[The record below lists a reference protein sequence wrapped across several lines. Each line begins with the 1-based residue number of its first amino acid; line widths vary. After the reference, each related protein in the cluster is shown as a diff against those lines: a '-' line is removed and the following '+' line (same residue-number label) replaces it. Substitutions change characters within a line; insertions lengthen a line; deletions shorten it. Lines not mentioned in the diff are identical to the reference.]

1 MRSRRNLSLLTTA
14 ALAATALGTLGSG
27 VASAATIEVGKGSYS
42 DVRPAGRQG
51 PTNSG
56 GQAVK
61 PKVTPAMADLPV
73 PTNDWWS
80 SLAFQR
86 FSSNPWSENMYGHP
100 LTYKAVSG
108 GLEVG
113 YPTTH
118 QIVGG
123 GRQYEFPHK
132 ADLTL
137 GLTGLNSPDA
147 KADGWSDW
155 TVSPY
160 WNDGA
165 RSLRTTIGHGL
176 PYVYAEGTGGAA
188 QISAAAPPTV
198 FADQGNVL
206 GVTISGHDYALF
218 APRGSDWTV
227 SGNEIRADLGS
238 KEYFSLAVLP
248 DKAALADF
256 KKYAFSFVT
265 GSKVDWEYREGDGE
279 VTATYSLTTEPKEG
293 AETGTFQALYRHQWM
308 HSSDPLTAYR
318 YVSSR
323 GAMKVREGTSF
334 TTTQKVN
341 GVLPGLP
348 SAAGVDKAKLKGYIN
363 DVLTQ
368 GDPFS
373 GAIDTYWTGKALG
386 KLAVLVPLAD
396 QVGDTVSRDKLLSLV
411 KGRMEEWFTVGGP
424 SEFSYD
430 KDWRTLIGYPA
441 SYGSDQEL
449 NDHHFHY
456 SYYVTAAAVVAQYDP
471 RWAADSEW
479 GGMVKELIKDA
490 ANPARNDTKYPFL
503 RGFDVYAGHSWA
515 AGHEAFAAG
524 NNQESS
530 SESINLSAGL
540 IMWGSAMG
548 DKALRDQGVYMMTTE
563 SESIAQYWFDADQ
576 QVYPEDFTHD
586 VVGMVWSSGGAY
598 ATWWTA
604 NPEEIHGIN
613 FLPVTGGSLHLARE
627 KAMLNRSVAEME
639 RENGGPAVEW
649 KDIFWQVQALYD
661 PAKAMSHW
669 NQWNGGYV
677 PEAGETKAHT
687 YHWVAT
693 MNSIGSPDMT
703 VTANSPTAVAFDKSG
718 TRTYAAHN
726 YTSEACSVVFSDGG
740 VLNVPAMSTA
750 SGAGDDTELGTLCGA
765 PGDDKPSAPGTPV
778 ASDVTDD
785 SVKLTWSAATDD
797 KGVKDYDVYRGTT
810 KVATVTGTTHTDTG
824 LTSGTQYTYSVRAR
838 DTSNQVG
845 PAGGT
850 VTVTTT
856 GDPPPRDEAPSAP
869 GTPVAGDVTS
879 SSVKLSWEAATDDR
893 GVKDYDVYRGTTKVA
908 TVTGTTHTDTGLA
921 SGTQYTYSVR
931 ARDTADQVGPA
942 GGTVTVTTS
951 GPPPVTGDTFYLRSG
966 GQLTTQAAAAGSS
979 DTIPSAGGANR
990 DGTPYNPLV
999 YEVKNVNGTLKAGS
1013 GTAFTLKVDAGT
1025 HVGYAQQARV
1035 SYDLT
1040 GDGTFDRVETFRYFA
1055 TDPITGWEDYSSAR
1069 QGTHSASGTL
1079 GDLDGGTV
1087 RVEVWSALGNGPSTL
1102 QVGTG
1107 SVLTIPFD

>member
-1 MRSRRNLSLLTTA
+1 MEIRRNLALLTTA
-14 ALAATALGTLGSG
+14 ALAATALGTVGSG
-27 VASAATIEVGKGSYS
+27 VASAATVEVGKGSYS

-51 PTNSG
+51 PSNNG
-56 GQAVK
+56 GQPVK
-61 PKVTPAMADLPV
+61 PKVTAAMTDTPV

-132 ADLTL
+132 ADLIL
-137 GLTGLNSPDA
+137 GIAGLNSPDA

-176 PYVYAEGTGGAA
+176 PYVYAEGSGGAA

-206 GVTISGHDYALF
+206 GVTISGHHYALF
-218 APRGSDWTV
+218 APSSSDWTV
-227 SGNEIRADLGS
+227 SGNEIRAELGA
-238 KEYFSLAVLP
+238 KDYFSLATLP
-248 DKAALADF
+248 SKDALADF
-256 KKYAFSFVT
+256 RKYAFSFVT

-279 VTATYSLTTEPKEG
+279 VRATYSLTTEAKEG
-293 AETGTFQALYRHQWM
+293 TETGTFQALYRHQWL
-308 HSSDPLTAYR
+308 HTADPLTAYG

-323 GAMKVREGTSF
+323 GEMKVVEATSF

-348 SAAGVDKAKLKGYIN
+348 STPGVDQAKLRTYI
-363 DVLTQ
+363 DDALTQ

-373 GAIDTYWTGKALG
+373 GATDTYWTGKALG
-386 KLAVLVPLAD
+386 KLAQLVPLAD
-396 QVGDTVSRDKLLSLV
+396 QIGDTANRDRLLTLI
-411 KGRMEEWFTVGGP
+411 KGRMEEWFTVGGS

-430 KDWRTLIGYPA
+430 KEWRTLIGYPA

-456 SYYVTAAAVVAQYDP
+456 SYYVMAAAVVAQYDP
-471 RWAADSEW
+471 QWAADSEW
-479 GGMVKELIKDA
+479 GGMVKELIDDA
-490 ANPARNDTKYPFL
+490 ANPARDDTKYPFL

-540 IMWGSAMG
+540 IMWGSATG
-548 DKALRDQGVYMMTTE
+548 NKALRDQGVYMMMTE

-576 QVYPEDFTHD
+576 QVYPQDFTHD

-613 FLPVTGGSLHLARE
+613 FLPMTGGSLHLARE
-627 KAMLNRSVAEME
+627 KDMLHRSVTEME

-661 PAKAMSHW
+661 PAKAMSYW

-687 YHWVAT
+687 YQWVAT
-693 MNSIGSPDMT
+693 MNAIGSPDMT
-703 VTANSPTAVAFDKSG
+703 ITANMPSAVAFDNHG
-718 TRTYAAHN
+718 TKTYAAHN
-726 YTSEACSVVFSDGG
+726 YGSEACTVVFSDGG
-740 VLNVPAMSTA
+740 VLNVPARSTA
-750 SGAGDDTELGTLCGA
+750 SGTGGDTELGTLCGTPA
-765 PGDDKPSAPGTPV
+765 GSGDEKPGAPGTPV
-778 ASDVTDD
+778 GGEITDT
-785 SVKLTWSAATDD
+785 SIALTWQAATDD
-797 KGVKDYDVYRGTT
+797 TGIKDYDVFRGNI
-810 KVATVTGTTHTDTG
+810 KIATVTGTTYTDTG
-824 LTSGTQYTYSVRAR
+824 LTAGTEYTYRIKAR
-838 DTSNQVG
+838 DTTNQVG
-845 PAGGT
+845 PASGT
-850 VTVTTT
+850 LTVTTT
-856 GDPPPRDEAPSAP
+856 GNPPI
-869 GTPVAGDVTS
+869 
-879 SSVKLSWEAATDDR
+879 
-893 GVKDYDVYRGTTKVA
+893 
-908 TVTGTTHTDTGLA
+908 TGG
-921 SGTQYTYSVR
+921 
-931 ARDTADQVGPA
+931 
-942 GGTVTVTTS
+942 
-951 GPPPVTGDTFYLRSG
+951 TFYLRPNG
-966 GQLTTQAAAAGSS
+966 ELTTQAATTNST

-999 YEVKNVNGTLKAGS
+999 YEVKNVRGS
-1013 GTAFTLKVDAGT
+1013 VKSGSSTAFTLKVDAGPS
-1025 HVGYAQQARV
+1025 VGYAQQARV

-1055 TDPITGWEDYSSAR
+1055 TDPVTGWEDYTSTR
-1069 QGTHSASGTL
+1069 QGLSSTTGTL
-1079 GDLDGGTV
+1079 GNLNGGTI

-1102 QVGTG
+1102 QVGAG
-1107 SVLTIPFD
+1107 SVLTIPFA

>member
-1 MRSRRNLSLLTTA
+1 MRLRRRLALLSA
-14 ALAATALGTLGSG
+14 AAVAATGLATTTGAG
-27 VASAATIEVGKGSYS
+27 AAHAATVDVGKGSYS

-51 PTNSG
+51 PSNNG

-61 PKVTPAMADLPV
+61 PKVTPAMADKPV

-80 SLAFQR
+80 SLIFQR
-86 FSSNPWSENMYGHP
+86 FAGNPWSENMYGHP

-137 GLTGLNSPDA
+137 GLAGLNSPDA

-155 TVSPY
+155 TVTPY
-160 WNDGA
+160 WKDDA
-165 RSLRTTIGHGL
+165 RTLRATVGHGM

-188 QISAAAPPTV
+188 EITAEAPPTV
-198 FADQGNVL
+198 FADRGNVL
-206 GVTISGHDYALF
+206 GVTISGHHYALF
-218 APRGSDWTV
+218 APSSSDWTV
-227 SGNEIRADLGS
+227 SGNDIRADLGS
-238 KEYFSLAVLP
+238 KDYFSLAVLP
-248 DKAALADF
+248 SKDALADYE
-256 KKYAFSFVT
+256 KYAFSFVT
-265 GSKVDWEYREGDGE
+265 GSKVDWEYLEGDGK
-279 VTATYSLTTEPKEG
+279 VKATYSLTTEAKEG
-293 AETGTFQALYRHQWM
+293 DETGTLQALYRHQWLNTT
-308 HSSDPLTAYR
+308 SELTDYG
-318 YVSSR
+318 YVSPR
-323 GAMKVREGTSF
+323 GEMKVREGKSF
-334 TTTQKVN
+334 TTVQDVN

-348 SAAGVDKAKLKGYIN
+348 AAPGVDKAKLKAYIN

-368 GDPFS
+368 GDPLS
-373 GAIDTYWTGKALG
+373 GAVDTYWTGKALG
-386 KLAVLVPLAD
+386 KLAQLVPIAD
-396 QVGDTVSRDKLLSLV
+396 QIGETANRDKLLALI

-456 SYYVTAAAVVAQYDP
+456 SYYVMAAAIVAQYDP
-471 RWAADSEW
+471 QWAADSEW

-490 ANPARNDTKYPFL
+490 ANPARDDTEYPFL
-503 RGFDVYAGHSWA
+503 RGFDAYAGHSWA

-540 IMWGSAMG
+540 IMWGSATG

-598 ATWWTA
+598 STWWTA

-627 KAMLNRSVAEME
+627 KDMLRRSITEME
-639 RENGGPAVEW
+639 KENGGPAVEW
-649 KDIFWQVQALYD
+649 RDVFWEVQAMAD
-661 PAKAMSHW
+661 PAKAMAFW
-669 NQWNGGYV
+669 DQWNGGYV

-687 YHWVAT
+687 YHWVST
-693 MNSIGSPDMT
+693 MNSIGAPETT
-703 VTANSPTAVAFDKSG
+703 VTANTPSAVVFEKNG

-726 YTSEACSVVFSDGG
+726 YGGEECSVKFSDGG
-740 VLNVPAMSTA
+740 VLNVPARSTA
-750 SGAGDDTELGTLCGA
+750 SGAGDDALLGTLCGSGGGTV
-765 PGDDKPSAPGTPV
+765 PPDDDTKPTAPGTPV
-778 ASDVTDD
+778 ASDVTDS
-785 SVKLTWSAATDD
+785 SVTLKWAAAEDD
-797 KGVKDYDVYRGTT
+797 KGVKNYDVLRGTT
-810 KVATVTGTTHTDTG
+810 KVATVTGTSYTDTG
-824 LTSGTQYTYSVRAR
+824 LTSGTEYTYSVKAR
-838 DTSNQVG
+838 DTANQVG
-845 PAGGT
+845 PASGT

-856 GDPPPRDEAPSAP
+856 GDAPPP
-869 GTPVAGDVTS
+869 
-879 SSVKLSWEAATDDR
+879 
-893 GVKDYDVYRGTTKVA
+893 Y
-908 TVTGTTHTDTGLA
+908 
-921 SGTQYTYSVR
+921 
-931 ARDTADQVGPA
+931 
-942 GGTVTVTTS
+942 
-951 GPPPVTGDTFYLRSG
+951 VTGDTFYPQSG
-966 GQLTTQAAAAGSS
+966 GTLATEAGATSSS
-979 DTIPSAGGANR
+979 DTIQSAGGTNN
-990 DGTPYNPLV
+990 DGTPKNPVV
-999 YEVKNVNGTLKAGS
+999 YEVKNVKGSLKS
-1013 GTAFTLKVDAGT
+1013 GAATSFTFKVDAGT
-1025 HVGYAQQARV
+1025 SVGNAQQARV

-1055 TDPITGWEDYSSAR
+1055 TDPVTGWEEYSSAR
-1069 QGTHSASGTL
+1069 QGLHSASGTL
-1079 GDLDGGTV
+1079 GDLNGGTV
-1087 RVEVWSALGNGPSTL
+1087 RVEVWSALGNTASTI
-1102 QVGTG
+1102 QVGSG
-1107 SVLTIPFD
+1107 SVLTIPFA

>member
-1 MRSRRNLSLLTTA
+1 MRFRRRLALLSAA
-14 ALAATALGTLGSG
+14 ALAATGLVSTVGSG

-42 DVRPAGRQG
+42 DTRPAGRQG
-51 PTNSG
+51 PSNNG

-61 PKVTPAMADLPV
+61 PKVTPAMADKPV

-80 SLAFQR
+80 SLIFQR
-86 FSSNPWSENMYGHP
+86 FASNPWSENMYGHP

-113 YPTTH
+113 YPTDH

-123 GRQYEFPHK
+123 GRQYEFAHK

-137 GLTGLNSPDA
+137 GLAGLNSPDA

-155 TVSPY
+155 TVTPY
-160 WNDGA
+160 WKDSA
-165 RSLRTTIGHGL
+165 RTLRATIGHGL
-176 PYVYAEGTGGAA
+176 PYVYAEGSGGAA

-206 GVTISGHDYALF
+206 GVTISGHHYALF
-218 APRGSDWTV
+218 APSSSDWTV

-238 KEYFSLAVLP
+238 KDYFSLAVLP
-248 DKAALADF
+248 DKEALADYE
-256 KKYAFSFVT
+256 KYAFSFVT
-265 GSKVDWEYREGDGE
+265 GSEVDWDYREGDGE
-279 VTATYSLTTEPKEG
+279 VKATYSLTTEAKEG
-293 AETGTFQALYRHQWM
+293 EETGTLQALYRHQWL
-308 HSSDPLTAYR
+308 HTSDPLTDHA

-323 GAMKVREGTSF
+323 GEMKVREGKSF

-348 SAAGVDKAKLKGYIN
+348 SAAGVDKAKLKTYIN

-386 KLAVLVPLAD
+386 KLAQLVPIAD
-396 QVGDTVSRDKLLSLV
+396 QIGDTAARDKLLQLI
-411 KGRMEEWFTVGGP
+411 KARMEEWFTVGGP

-456 SYYVTAAAVVAQYDP
+456 SYYVMAAAIVAQYDP

-490 ANPARNDTKYPFL
+490 ANPARDDAKYPFL
-503 RGFDVYAGHSWA
+503 RGFDAYAGHSWA

-548 DKALRDQGVYMMTTE
+548 DKALRDQGVYMMMTE

-576 QVYPEDFTHD
+576 KVYPEDFTHD

-627 KAMLNRSVAEME
+627 KEMLRRSVTEME
-639 RENGGPAVEW
+639 KENGGPAVEW

-661 PAKAMSHW
+661 PGKAMQYW

-693 MNSIGSPDMT
+693 MDSVGAPDMT
-703 VTANSPTAVAFDKSG
+703 VTANTPTAVAFTKSD
-718 TRTYAAHN
+718 TTTYAAHN
-726 YTSEACSVVFSDGG
+726 YGAEECSVVFSDGA
-740 VLNVPAMSTA
+740 VLNVPAKSTA
-750 SGAGDDTELGTLCGA
+750 SGAGDDTRLGTLCGA
-765 PGDDKPSAPGTPV
+765 TGGGEEPPPADEKPSAPGTPV
-778 ASDVTDD
+778 AGDVTET
-785 SVKLTWSAATDD
+785 SVKLTWEAATDD
-797 KGVKDYDVYRGTT
+797 KGVKNYDVLRGTT

-824 LTSGTQYTYSVRAR
+824 LTPGTEYTYTVKAR
-838 DTSNQVG
+838 DTANQVG
-845 PAGGT
+845 PASGG
-850 VTVTTT
+850 VTVTTA
-856 GDPPPRDEAPSAP
+856 GDPPPP
-869 GTPVAGDVTS
+869 
-879 SSVKLSWEAATDDR
+879 
-893 GVKDYDVYRGTTKVA
+893 Y
-908 TVTGTTHTDTGLA
+908 
-921 SGTQYTYSVR
+921 
-931 ARDTADQVGPA
+931 
-942 GGTVTVTTS
+942 
-951 GPPPVTGDTFYLRSG
+951 VTGDTFYLRSG
-966 GQLTTQAAAAGSS
+966 GALATEATATSSS
-979 DTIPSAGGANR
+979 DTIPSAGGTNN
-990 DGTPYNPLV
+990 DGTPKNPAV
-999 YEVKNVNGTLKAGS
+999 YEVKNVKGALKAGA
-1013 GTAFTLKVDAGT
+1013 GTAFAFKVDAGAN
-1025 HVGYAQQARV
+1025 VGYAQQARV

-1040 GDGTFDRVETFRYFA
+1040 GDGTFDRVETYRYFA
-1055 TDPITGWEDYSSAR
+1055 TDPVPGWEEYSSAR
-1069 QGTHSASGTL
+1069 QGLHSASGTL
-1079 GDLDGGTV
+1079 GDLNGGTV
-1087 RVEVWSALGNGPSTL
+1087 RVELWSALGNGPSTVE
-1102 QVGTG
+1102 VGKG
-1107 SVLTIPFD
+1107 SVLTIPFA

>member
-1 MRSRRNLSLLTTA
+1 MRFRRCPALLSA
-14 ALAATALGTLGSG
+14 AAVAAAGLAATVGGG
-27 VASAATIEVGKGSYS
+27 VAFAATIEVGKGSYS

-51 PTNSG
+51 PSDNG
-56 GQAVK
+56 GQPVK
-61 PKVTPAMADLPV
+61 PKVTPAMADKPV

-80 SLAFQR
+80 SLVFQR
-86 FSSNPWSENMYGHP
+86 FAGNPWSENMYGHP

-118 QIVGG
+118 QIVGD

-137 GLTGLNSPDA
+137 GLAGLNSPDA

-155 TVSPY
+155 TVTPY

-165 RSLRTTIGHGL
+165 RTLRATIGHGL

-188 QISAAAPPTV
+188 RISAATPPAV

-206 GVTISGHDYALF
+206 GVTISGHHYALF
-218 APRGSDWTV
+218 APSGSDWTV
-227 SGNEIRADLGS
+227 SGNEIRADLGPRD
-238 KEYFSLAVLP
+238 YFSLAVLP
-248 DKAALADF
+248 GKEALADYG
-256 KKYAFSFVT
+256 KYAFSFVT
-265 GSKVDWEYREGDGE
+265 GSQVDWDYRESDGE
-279 VTATYSLTTEPKEG
+279 VKATYTLTTEAKEG
-293 AETGTFQALYRHQWM
+293 EETGTLQALYRHQWL
-308 HSSDPLTAYR
+308 HTSDPLTDHR

-323 GAMKVREGTSF
+323 GEMKVREGTSF

-348 SAAGVDKAKLKGYIN
+348 SAPGVDEAKLRTYIG

-373 GAIDTYWTGKALG
+373 GAADTYWTGKALG
-386 KLAVLVPLAD
+386 KLAQLVPIAD
-396 QVGDTVSRDKLLSLV
+396 QIGETANRDKLLQLI

-430 KDWRTLIGYPA
+430 QDWRTLIGYPA

-456 SYYVTAAAVVAQYDP
+456 SYYVMAAAIVAQYDP
-471 RWAADSEW
+471 QWAADSEW
-479 GGMVKELIKDA
+479 GGMVEELIKDA
-490 ANPARNDTKYPFL
+490 ANPARDDAKYPFL

-548 DKALRDQGVYMMTTE
+548 DKELRDQGVYMMTAE
-563 SESIAQYWFDADQ
+563 SESIAQYWFDTDQ

-627 KAMLNRSVAEME
+627 KDMLRRSVAEME
-639 RENGGPAVEW
+639 EENDGPAVEW
-649 KDIFWQVQALYD
+649 RDIFWQVQALYD
-661 PAKAMSHW
+661 PAEAMAAW

-677 PEAGETKAHT
+677 PEEGETKAHT
-687 YHWVAT
+687 YHWVGT
-693 MNSIGSPDMT
+693 MNSIGAPDMT
-703 VTANSPTAVAFDKSG
+703 VTANMPTAVAFDKNG

-726 YTSEACSVVFSDGG
+726 YGSEECSVLFSDGG
-740 VLNVPAMSTA
+740 VLTVPARSTA
-750 SGAGDDTELGTLCGA
+750 SGAGDDTRLGTLCGA
-765 PGDDKPSAPGTPV
+765 SDGGEEPPPADEKPTAPGTP
-778 ASDVTDD
+778 AATDVTDT
-785 SVKLTWSAATDD
+785 SVKLTWDAATDD
-797 KGVKDYDVYRGTT
+797 KGIRNYDVFRGGT
-810 KVATVTGTTHTDTG
+810 KAATVTGTTYTDTG
-824 LTSGTQYTYSVRAR
+824 LTPGTEYTYSV
-838 DTSNQVG
+838 
-845 PAGGT
+845 
-850 VTVTTT
+850 
-856 GDPPPRDEAPSAP
+856 
-869 GTPVAGDVTS
+869 
-879 SSVKLSWEAATDDR
+879 K
-893 GVKDYDVYRGTTKVA
+893 
-908 TVTGTTHTDTGLA
+908 
-921 SGTQYTYSVR
+921 

-942 GGTVTVTTS
+942 SGTVTVTTT
-951 GPPPVTGDTFYLRSG
+951 GDAPPPYVTGDTFHLRSG
-966 GQLTTQAAAAGSS
+966 GELATRAAETGSS
-979 DTIPSAGGANR
+979 DSIPSAGGTNN
-990 DGTPYNPLV
+990 DGTPKNPLV
-999 YEVKNVNGTLKAGS
+999 YEVKNVKGALKAGS
-1013 GTAFTLKVDAGT
+1013 GTAFTFKVDAGT
-1025 HVGYAQQARV
+1025 SVGYAQQARV

-1055 TDPITGWEDYSSAR
+1055 TDPIPGWEEYSSAR
-1069 QGTHSASGTL
+1069 QGLRSASGTL

-1087 RVEVWSALGNGPSTL
+1087 RVEVWSALGNGPSAL

-1107 SVLTIPFD
+1107 SVLTIPFA

>member
-1 MRSRRNLSLLTTA
+1 MRSRRILSLLTTA
-14 ALAATALGTLGSG
+14 ALAASALGTLGSG
-27 VASAATIEVGKGSYS
+27 VAAAATIEVGKGSYS

-51 PTNSG
+51 PSNSG
-56 GQAVK
+56 GQAVE
-61 PKVTPAMADLPV
+61 PKVTPAMADVPV

-86 FSSNPWSENMYGHP
+86 FSGNPWSENMYGHP

-137 GLTGLNSPDA
+137 GLTGLDSPDA
-147 KADGWSDW
+147 KADRWSDW

-218 APRGSDWTV
+218 APSGSDWTV
-227 SGNEIRADLGS
+227 AGNEIRAGLGA

-248 DKAALADF
+248 HKAALGDF
-256 KKYAFSFVT
+256 EKYAFSFVT
-265 GSKVDWEYREGDGE
+265 GSTVDWEYREGDGE

-293 AETGTFQALYRHQWM
+293 TETGTFQALYRHQWL

-323 GAMKVREGTSF
+323 GAMKVREGRSF

-348 SAAGVDKAKLKGYIN
+348 SAAGVDKARLKGYIN

-368 GDPFS
+368 ADPFS
-373 GAIDTYWTGKALG
+373 GAIDTYWTGKALS
-386 KLAVLVPLAD
+386 KLALLVPLAD
-396 QVGDTVSRDKLLSLV
+396 QVADTASRDRLVSLI

-456 SYYVTAAAVVAQYDP
+456 SYYVMAAAIVAQYDP

-479 GGMVKELIKDA
+479 GGMVKELIRDA
-490 ANPARNDTKYPFL
+490 ANPARNDSKYPFL

-530 SESINLSAGL
+530 SESVNLSAGL
-540 IMWGSAMG
+540 ILWGSATG

-586 VVGMVWSSGGAY
+586 AVGMVWSSGGAY

-613 FLPVTGGSLHLARE
+613 FLPMTGGSLHLARE
-627 KAMLNRSVAEME
+627 KAMLNRSVTEME
-639 RENGGPAVEW
+639 KENGGPAVEW

-661 PAKAMSHW
+661 PAKAMSDW
-669 NQWNGGYV
+669 NRGNGGYV

-693 MNSIGSPDMT
+693 MNAIGSPDMT
-703 VTANSPTAVAFDKSG
+703 VTANSPTAVAFDKNG
-718 TRTYAAHN
+718 TETYAAHN
-726 YTSEACSVVFSDGG
+726 YTAEACSVLFSDGA
-740 VLNVPAMSTA
+740 VLNVPARSTA
-750 SGAGDDTELGTLCGA
+750 SGAGDDTELGTLCGGGS
-765 PGDDKPSAPGTPV
+765 GDDRPGAPGTPV
-778 ASDVTDD
+778 ASDITDD

-797 KGVKDYDVYRGTT
+797 KGVKDY
-810 KVATVTGTTHTDTG
+810 
-824 LTSGTQYTYSVRAR
+824 
-838 DTSNQVG
+838 
-845 PAGGT
+845 
-850 VTVTTT
+850 
-856 GDPPPRDEAPSAP
+856 E
-869 GTPVAGDVTS
+869 
-879 SSVKLSWEAATDDR
+879 
-893 GVKDYDVYRGTTKVA
+893 VYRGTTKVA

-921 SGTQYTYSVR
+921 SGTEYTYSVK
-931 ARDTADQVGPA
+931 ARDTADRLGPA
-942 GGTVTVTTS
+942 SGTVTVTTT
-951 GPPPVTGDTFYLRSG
+951 GPPPVTGHTFYLRSG

-979 DTIPSAGGANR
+979 DAIPSAGGANR
-990 DGTPYNPLV
+990 DGTPYDPLV
-999 YEVKNVNGTLKAGS
+999 YEVKNVNGSLRAGS
-1013 GTAFTLKVDAGT
+1013 GTVFTLKVDAGT
-1025 HVGYAQQARV
+1025 HVGHAQQARV

-1055 TDPITGWEDYSSAR
+1055 TDPVTGWENYSSAR
-1069 QGTHSASGTL
+1069 QGTHSAAGTL

-1087 RVEVWSALGNGPSTL
+1087 RVEVWSALGNGPSAL

>member
-1 MRSRRNLSLLTTA
+1 MRSSRCLALLSAA
-14 ALAATALGTLGSG
+14 ALSAAGMVATLGSG
-27 VASAATIEVGKGSYS
+27 TASAATIEVGKGSYS

-51 PTNSG
+51 PSNSG
-56 GQAVK
+56 GQPVE
-61 PKVTPAMADLPV
+61 PKVTPAMADKPV

-80 SLAFQR
+80 SLIFQR
-86 FSSNPWSENMYGHP
+86 FAGNPWSENMYGHP

-113 YPTTH
+113 YPTTR

-137 GLTGLNSPDA
+137 GLAGLNSPDA

-155 TVSPY
+155 TVTPY

-165 RSLRTTIGHGL
+165 RTLRTTIGHGL

-198 FADQGNVL
+198 FADQGHVL
-206 GVTISGHDYALF
+206 GVTISGHHYALF
-218 APRGSDWTV
+218 APSGSDWTV

-238 KEYFSLAVLP
+238 KDYFSLAVLP
-248 DKAALADF
+248 AKEALADY

-265 GSKVDWEYREGDGE
+265 GSEVDWDYREGDGE
-279 VTATYSLTTEPKEG
+279 VKATYTLTTEAKEG
-293 AETGTFQALYRHQWM
+293 EATGTFQALYRHQWL
-308 HSSDPLTAYR
+308 HTSDPLTDYG

-323 GAMKVREGTSF
+323 GEMKVREGTSF

-348 SAAGVDKAKLKGYIN
+348 SAPGVDRAKLRTYIN

-373 GAIDTYWTGKALG
+373 GAVDTYWTGKALG
-386 KLAVLVPLAD
+386 KLAQLVPIAD
-396 QVGDTVSRDKLLSLV
+396 QIGETAGRDKLLQLI
-411 KGRMEEWFTVGGP
+411 KGRMEEWFTAGGP

-430 KDWRTLIGYPA
+430 NDWRTLIGYPA

-456 SYYVTAAAVVAQYDP
+456 SYYVLAAAIVAQYDP
-471 RWAADSEW
+471 QWAADSEW

-490 ANPARNDTKYPFL
+490 ANPARDDTKYPFL

-540 IMWGSAMG
+540 IMWGSALG
-548 DKALRDQGVYMMTTE
+548 DKALRDQGVYMMMTE

-576 QVYPEDFTHD
+576 EVYPEDFTHD

-627 KAMLNRSVAEME
+627 KDMLRRSVAELE

-649 KDIFWQVQALYD
+649 RDIIWQVQALYD
-661 PAKAMSHW
+661 PATAMAAW
-669 NQWNGGYV
+669 NQGNGGYV

-687 YHWVAT
+687 YHWVGT
-693 MNSIGSPDMT
+693 MHSIGAPDMT
-703 VTANSPTAVAFDKSG
+703 VTANMPTAVAFDKNG

-726 YTSEACSVVFSDGG
+726 YGTEECSVLFSDGA
-740 VLNVPAMSTA
+740 VLNVAAKSTA
-750 SGAGDDTELGTLCGA
+750 SGAGDDSRLGTLCGA
-765 PGDDKPSAPGTPV
+765 AGGGEEPPPADEKPTAPGTPA
-778 ASDVTDD
+778 ASDISDT
-785 SVKLTWSAATDD
+785 SVKLTWDAASDD
-797 KGVKDYDVYRGTT
+797 KGVKDYDVFRGST
-810 KVATVTGTTHTDTG
+810 KVATVTATTYTDTG
-824 LTSGTQYTYSVRAR
+824 LTPGTEYTYSVKAR
-838 DTSNQVG
+838 DTAGQVG
-845 PAGGT
+845 PASGT

-856 GDPPPRDEAPSAP
+856 GDAPPP
-869 GTPVAGDVTS
+869 
-879 SSVKLSWEAATDDR
+879 
-893 GVKDYDVYRGTTKVA
+893 Y
-908 TVTGTTHTDTGLA
+908 
-921 SGTQYTYSVR
+921 
-931 ARDTADQVGPA
+931 
-942 GGTVTVTTS
+942 
-951 GPPPVTGDTFYLRSG
+951 VTGDTFYLRTG
-966 GQLTTQAAAAGSS
+966 GELATEAGAAGTS
-979 DTIPSAGGANR
+979 DTIPSGGGTNN
-990 DGTPYNPLV
+990 DGTPKNPLV
-999 YEVKNVNGTLKAGS
+999 YEVKNVKGAMKSGS
-1013 GTAFTLKVDAGT
+1013 GTGFTFQVDAGT
-1025 HVGYAQQARV
+1025 SVGYAQQARV

-1040 GDGTFDRVETFRYFA
+1040 GDGIFDRVETFRYFA
-1055 TDPITGWEDYSSAR
+1055 TDPIPGWEEYSSAR
-1069 QGTHSASGTL
+1069 QGLHSASGTL
-1079 GDLDGGTV
+1079 GDLNGGTV
-1087 RVEVWSALGNGPSTL
+1087 RVEVWSALGNGPSTVR
-1102 QVGTG
+1102 VGTG
-1107 SVLTIPFD
+1107 SILTIPFT